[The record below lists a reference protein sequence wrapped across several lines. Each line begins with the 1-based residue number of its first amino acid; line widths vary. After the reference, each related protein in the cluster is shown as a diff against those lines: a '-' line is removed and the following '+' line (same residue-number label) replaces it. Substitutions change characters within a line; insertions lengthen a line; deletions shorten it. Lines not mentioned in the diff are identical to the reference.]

1 MNERSLGGLR
11 TAPVGFGAMVLSPGM
26 YGETDDDRGTA
37 ALHAALDAGATMI
50 DTADG
55 YGADGHNE
63 ALVGRAVAGR
73 RDEVVIAT
81 KFGFRIPEGAE
92 PHRFPV
98 GYAFGELAVNAEP
111 KYVRGYAEQSLR
123 NLGTDVIDLYY
134 PHFPDPQVPFEDT
147 VGAVADLVAAG
158 LVRHLGLSNVTAA
171 QLRAAHAVH
180 PVAAVQTQWS
190 MWQPVDPALLA
201 AARELGIGLVAW
213 SPLGGGFLTGTV
225 QGLGED
231 DFRRHIPRFDEA
243 NLRTNNDRYAPL
255 RGIAA
260 DLGLTPG
267 QLALAWLLHQDE
279 HVVPIPGS
287 RTPAHIAENTAAAA
301 VTLDAAALRRVEEAL
316 AVFAPAG
323 RGALLD
329 GDGGSGSGAEGG
341 TEGRAEG

>member
-1 MNERSLGGLR
+1 MSQRLLGGLP
-11 TAPVGFGAMVLSPGM
+11 TAPVGYGAMVLSPGV
-26 YGETDDDRGTA
+26 YGEIDDARGVA

-50 DTADG
+50 DTSDG

-63 ALVGRAVAGR
+63 QLVGRAVAGR

-81 KFGFRIPEGAE
+81 KFGFRVPDGAK
-92 PHRFPV
+92 PHTFPV
-98 GYAFGELAVNAEP
+98 TYSFGELAVNAEP
-111 KYVRGYAEQSLR
+111 QYVRGYAEQSLR

-134 PHFPDPQVPFEDT
+134 PHFPDPEVPFEDT
-147 VGAVADLVAAG
+147 VGAVAELVAAG
-158 LVRHLGLSNVTAA
+158 LVRHLGLSNVTAD

-201 AARELGIGLVAW
+201 AARELGVGLVAW

-225 QGLGED
+225 QQVADG
-231 DFRRHIPRFDEA
+231 DFRQHMPRFDAA
-243 NLRTNNDRYAPL
+243 NLAANNDRYAPL

-260 DLGLTPG
+260 DLGLAPG

-287 RTPAHIAENTAAAA
+287 RTPAHIEENQAAADIE
-301 VTLDAAALRRVEEAL
+301 LDAGVLARIDEAL
-316 AVFAPAG
+316 ASFAPAG
-323 RGALLD
+323 EGALL
-329 GDGGSGSGAEGG
+329 SGAD
-341 TEGRAEG
+341 RA